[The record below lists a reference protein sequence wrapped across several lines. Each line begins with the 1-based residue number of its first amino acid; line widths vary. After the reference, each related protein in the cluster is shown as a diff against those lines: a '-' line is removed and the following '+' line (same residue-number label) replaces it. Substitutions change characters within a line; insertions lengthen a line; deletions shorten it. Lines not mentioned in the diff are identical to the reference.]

1 MRSGAMLSDRFD
13 DARLAGVVLAA
24 LPDAVLVV
32 DDTGVVLSVNAA
44 GERLF
49 GYERHELVGS
59 PVEVLM
65 PERFRRRHERQ
76 RRGYAAKG
84 GQRLSAIGLHLVGLH
99 KDGRELPVE
108 VLLTPL
114 AGSSFTLATV
124 RDISERARIESDLAH
139 FAAIVEGS
147 NDAIFAVAAD
157 GTVVSWN
164 AAAER
169 LYGYGAEEVVGKR
182 VLSLAGPGQDDAL
195 ASAIERAMA
204 GEATVGREAVQVRKD
219 GVLLDVSFTVSTVRD
234 RQGKVAGASV
244 VARDISELVRYR
256 EQLRYIADHDPLTGA
271 QCRRSFE
278 RDLSEQVGRAK
289 RYGERAAVLVID
301 VDDFKSVND
310 RFGHPAGD
318 AVLRS
323 VADALRQ
330 RLRKTDT
337 VARLG
342 GDEFGALIPY
352 AGADEAAIV
361 AADLRQAVA
370 AISAGQGPL
379 AKVRL
384 SISIGVALI
393 DGSTSPSDVFLAAD
407 RAMYEDKPRHR
418 RTALPVV
425 R

>member
-1 MRSGAMLSDRFD
+1 M
-13 DARLAGVVLAA
+13 AA

-32 DDTGVVLSVNAA
+32 DDTGVVVSVNAA

-49 GYERHELVGS
+49 GYERRELVGS
-59 PVEVLM
+59 PVEVLV
-65 PERFRRRHERQ
+65 PERFRRRHQRQ
-76 RRGYAAKG
+76 RKGYSAKG
-84 GQRLSAIGLHLVGLH
+84 GQRLSAAGLHLVGLR

-124 RDISERARIESDLAH
+124 RDISERARMESDLAH

-147 NDAIFAVAAD
+147 DDAIFAIAAD
-157 GTVVSWN
+157 GAVVSWN

-169 LYGYGAEEVVGKR
+169 LYGYGGEEVVGKR
-182 VLSLAGPGQDDAL
+182 TPPLAGPGQDDAL
-195 ASAIERAMA
+195 ALAVERAMA
-204 GEATVGREAVQVRKD
+204 GEATVGREAVQARKD
-219 GVLLDVSFTVSTVRD
+219 GVLLDVSFTVSAVRD

-256 EQLRYIADHDPLTGA
+256 EQLRYLADHDPLTGA
-271 QCRRSFE
+271 LGRRSFE

-289 RYGERAAVLVID
+289 RYGERAAVMVID
-301 VDDFKSVND
+301 IDDFKAVND
-310 RFGHPAGD
+310 RFGHQAGD
-318 AVLRS
+318 AVLRA
-323 VADALRQ
+323 VANALRQ

-342 GDEFGALIPY
+342 GDEFGALFPY
-352 AGADEAAIV
+352 AGAEEAATV
-361 AADLRQAVA
+361 AADLRRAVA
-370 AISAGQGPL
+370 AIRADLGPL

-384 SISIGVALI
+384 SVSIGIALI
-393 DGSTSPSDVFLAAD
+393 DGSTSPSEVFLAAD
-407 RAMYEDKPRHR
+407 RAMYQDKPRHHR
-418 RTALPVV
+418 RATLPTV